1 MTVRIVVRP
10 GEPVTSALR
19 RLKGQMHAAPFVR
32 EMWRHRCPID
42 PTQERRAKRFKK
54 RFKAREATLL
64 AQRAGI
70 QPVTSL
76 KEASARFWQ
85 RTGKP

>member
-1 MTVRIVVRP
+1 MALNRVITCK
-10 GEPVTSALR
+10 VT
-19 RLKGQMHAAPFVR
+19 
-32 EMWRHRCPID
+32 
-42 PTQERRAKRFKK
+42 
-54 RFKAREATLL
+54 L